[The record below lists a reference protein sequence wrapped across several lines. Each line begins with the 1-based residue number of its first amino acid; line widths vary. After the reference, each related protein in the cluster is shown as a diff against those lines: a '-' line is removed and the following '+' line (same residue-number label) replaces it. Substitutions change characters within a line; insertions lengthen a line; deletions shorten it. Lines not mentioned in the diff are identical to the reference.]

1 MTTKLNLSWI
11 LFIFILLACHSIDG
25 SDNELIL
32 KRIPYQLGSPDKK
45 LKLSKKL
52 EEISGLSI
60 RDSFLIAIQ
69 DEKGKIFTIDTSSG
83 KILNEF
89 KFDKKDDYEGVAA
102 QADTLYA
109 INAKGDIFIIQPI
122 SGSPEKLTL
131 KVKTELSNKND
142 VEGLCFDASNKRL
155 LLACKG
161 SSSTKKDKNSSRA
174 IFSFDLIN
182 NHLEDF
188 FRISKKELESFL
200 NLNKELVNDPDFY
213 QYLLSKDEQMPLE
226 FSGIAIHPMTND
238 IYVLAAS
245 TNSLLILNH
254 NGRIIGLH
262 KLSNKIFEQPEGITF
277 DDQCN
282 LFIASEGIKKKAKI
296 FKYKYVP

>member
-1 MTTKLNLSWI
+1 MISKFHLSWF
-11 LFIFILLACHSIDG
+11 LFIFLLLACHSVDESG
-25 SDNELIL
+25 DQVIL

-52 EEISGLSI
+52 EEVSGLTT

-69 DEKGKIFTIDTSSG
+69 DEKGKIFTVDTSSG

-109 INAKGDIFIIQPI
+109 INAKGDIFFIQPI
-122 SGSPEKLTL
+122 PGSFEKLTL
-131 KVKTELSNKND
+131 KLKTNLGNKND
-142 VEGLCFDASNKRL
+142 VEGLCFDASNNRL

-174 IFSFDLIN
+174 IFTYNLIN
-182 NHLEDF
+182 KQLENL
-188 FRISKKELESFL
+188 FRVSRKELESFL
-200 NLNKELVNDPDFY
+200 NLHNEKVNNPDFY
-213 QYLLSKDEQMPLE
+213 FYLLSKDEQMPLE
-226 FSGIAIHPMTND
+226 FSGIAIHPKTND

-245 TNSLLILNH
+245 TNSLLILNQS
-254 NGRIIGLH
+254 GRIIGLH
-262 KLSNKIFEQPEGITF
+262 KLSNKIFE
-277 DDQCN
+277 
-282 LFIASEGIKKKAKI
+282 
-296 FKYKYVP
+296 